1 MNRLFLLPTMAINMA
16 VILVPAC
23 LTVALAF
30 FRWDGITDPV
40 FVGLGNFRALGDDR
54 VFWIALRNNII
65 WTVIFLTIPIAV
77 GLLVASMM
85 LTIRR
90 GRTAFQLIFFLPVI
104 IATVITARVWEGM
117 IFHPTNG
124 LFGWLGG
131 LGIDLQNPL
140 ARPSTALYGVA
151 AVDLWHWWGF
161 LAVVFFAAL
170 RQVPDELIEAA
181 QLDGANF
188 FQNLRYVLLPAIM
201 PTIALMA
208 IMTVIWSFLVFD
220 FIFILTEGGP
230 AFSSEVLATYA
241 YRKAFFDLQVG
252 QAAAAALI
260 ISLFG
265 IVATVFYIRV
275 QAREGHL

>member
-1 MNRLFLLPTMAINMA
+1 MHRLYLLPTLAINMA
-16 VILVPAC
+16 IILVPAC

-30 FRWDGITDPV
+30 FRWDGITEPV
-40 FVGLGNFRALGDDR
+40 FVGLGNFRALGEDR
-54 VFWIALRNNII
+54 VFWMALRNNIV
-65 WTVIFLTIPIAV
+65 WTVIFLTVPIAI
-77 GLLVASMM
+77 GLIVASLM
-85 LTIRR
+85 LTIRG
-90 GRTAFQLIFFLPVI
+90 GRTTFQLIFFLPVI

-124 LFGWLGG
+124 LFAWLGTF
-131 LGIDLQNPL
+131 GIELQNPL
-140 ARPSTALYGVA
+140 ASPSTALYGVA

-170 RQVPDELIEAA
+170 RQVPAELIEAA
-181 QLDGANF
+181 HLEGASF
-188 FQNLRYVLLPAIM
+188 FQMLRYVLLPAIM

-220 FIFILTEGGP
+220 FIYILTEGGP
-230 AFSSEVLATYA
+230 AFASEVLATYA

-260 ISLFG
+260 ISIFG
-265 IVATVFYIRV
+265 IAATIFYLRI
-275 QAREGHL
+275 QAREGEL